1 MMIYIL
7 YFDHDGYT
15 NFLHLPK
22 FTELLIKRLKFI
34 NCIFKSKFWSVGE
47 VGQVAGSPDV

>member
-1 MMIYIL
+1 MIYIL

-15 NFLHLPK
+15 NF
-22 FTELLIKRLKFI
+22 